1 MIIFDRKFLTFLQT
15 SKLLLCKLDD
25 VIKQHQQQQQ
35 QQQNDNGGDEEK
47 TCKSG

>member
-1 MIIFDRKFLTFLQT
+1 MIIFDRKFSTFLQT
-15 SKLLLCKLDD
+15 SKLLLCKLD

-35 QQQNDNGGDEEK
+35 QQNDNGGGEEK